1 MSPWRRL
8 RSAGAAL
15 ALLAA
20 VLMAAVPA
28 VAEVVLHRGN
38 GAEPET
44 LDPHQATGFPEA
56 LIIYDLFEG
65 LVARGPDGRF
75 GPGLAERWEVSA
87 DGLTHTFHLRPGGV
101 WSDGSP
107 ITADDVVWSFR
118 RLVDPAR
125 TQGRNSHYFWPVR
138 NARAITEG
146 KVTDLSQLGVRAV
159 DPLTVAFDLEKPAP
173 YFVSMLS
180 FPFLV
185 PLPKEPV
192 ERLGRDFF
200 KPGNLVSS
208 GGYVLAEAVPQ
219 SHVKLVRNPRHRD
232 AAKARIDTVY
242 FHATENQDTE
252 LKRYRAGELH
262 TTFALPPSQIPWAR
276 ANLPDDLRVGPQL
289 GTFYYAPNL
298 TKGTLADRPKLRQA
312 LSMALDRDVLAERIA
327 QGGQVPS
334 FSYVP
339 PGMPGYT
346 PQRPDWADWPREKRL
361 AEARR
366 LLAEAGY
373 PGGAGLTV
381 DLVYNTSED
390 WRRVAVATA
399 GMWQQNLGVR
409 TTLSN
414 LEWKVFLDA
423 RRTKRFEGVARQGY
437 VGAYDDPNVFL
448 EFLRSDVGPEN
459 PSGYANPA
467 FDRLLDRASAE
478 QDPARRLALLADA
491 EAMALADTAVIPVY
505 TLARA
510 RLVSP
515 RLKGWIANPLDVNP
529 TRFLWLE

>member
-1 MSPWRRL
+1 MNLARL
-8 RSAGAAL
+8 RAACL
-15 ALLAA
+15 ALGLLAGTGP
-20 VLMAAVPA
+20 AA
-28 VAEVVLHRGN
+28 AETVLHRGN

-75 GPGLAERWEVSA
+75 GPGLAERWEVSP
-87 DGLTHTFHLRPGGV
+87 DGMTYTFHLRPGGV

-107 ITADDVVWSFR
+107 ITAADVVWSFR
-118 RLVDPAR
+118 RLVDPSR

-138 NARAITEG
+138 NARAIADG
-146 KVTDLSQLGVRAV
+146 KVRDLTRLGVRAV
-159 DPLTVAFDLEKPAP
+159 DPLTVAFDLERPAP

-185 PLPKEPV
+185 PLPRDPV
-192 ERLGRDFF
+192 ERLGKDFF
-200 KPGNLVSS
+200 KPGNLVAS

-219 SHVKLVRNPRHRD
+219 SHVKLVRNERHRD
-232 AAKARIDTVY
+232 AAKARIDAVY
-242 FHATENQDTE
+242 FHVTENQDTE

-262 TTFALPPSQIPWAR
+262 TTFALPPTQIPWAR
-276 ANLPDDLRVGPQL
+276 AHLSDELRIGPQL

-298 TKGTLADRPKLRQA
+298 TRGPLARDPRLRKA

-327 QGGQVPS
+327 QGGEVAS
-334 FSYVP
+334 FGFVP
-339 PGMPGYT
+339 PGMPGYA
-346 PQRPDWADWPREKRL
+346 PQRPDWADWPRDRRL

-366 LLAEAGY
+366 LLAEAGH
-373 PGGAGLTV
+373 PDGRGLTLDIV
-381 DLVYNTSED
+381 FNTSET
-390 WRRVAVATA
+390 WRRVAIATA
-399 GMWQQNLGVR
+399 GMWQQNLGVS

-423 RRTKRFEGVARQGY
+423 RRTKAFDGVARQGY

-467 FDRLLDRASAE
+467 FDALLDRASAE
-478 QDPARRLALLADA
+478 QDPGRRAALLAEAERLALD
-491 EAMALADTAVIPVY
+491 DGAVIPVY
-505 TLARA
+505 TMARA

-515 RLKGWIANPLDVNP
+515 RVKGWIANPLDANP
-529 TRFLWLE
+529 TRFLRLE

>member
-1 MSPWRRL
+1 MITLRRL
-8 RSAGAAL
+8 LAAWTLLCLLAGAAP
-15 ALLAA
+15 AA
-20 VLMAAVPA
+20 A
-28 VAEVVLHRGN
+28 AEVVLHRGN

-87 DGLTHTFHLRPGGV
+87 DGLTHTFHLRPGGA
-101 WSDGSP
+101 WSDGTP

-118 RLVDPAR
+118 RLVDPVR

-146 KVTDLSQLGVRAV
+146 KVKDLSALGVRAV
-159 DPLTVAFDLEKPAP
+159 DPLTVAFDLERPAP

-185 PLPKEPV
+185 PLPKAAV
-192 ERLGRDFF
+192 ERLGKDFF

-219 SHVKLVRNPRHRD
+219 SHVKLIRNQRHRD
-232 AAKARIDTVY
+232 AAKARIDAVY

-262 TTFALPPSQIPWAR
+262 TTFSLPPAQIPWAR
-276 ANLPDDLRVGPQL
+276 TNMPGDLRIGPQL

-298 TKGTLADRPKLRQA
+298 TKGPLATNAKLRQA
-312 LSMALDRDVLAERIA
+312 LSMALDREVLAEKIA
-327 QGGQVPS
+327 QGGEVAS
-334 FSYVP
+334 FAYVP
-339 PGMPGYT
+339 PGMPDYA
-346 PQRPDWADWPREKRL
+346 PQNPEWASWPRDRRL
-361 AEARR
+361 AEAKR

-373 PGGAGLTV
+373 PEGRGLNLDIV
-381 DLVYNTSED
+381 FNTSET

-399 GMWQQNLGVR
+399 GMWQQNLGIQ

-423 RRTKRFEGVARQGY
+423 RRTKTFTGVARQGY

-467 FDRLLDRASAE
+467 FDALLDRASAE
-478 QDPARRLALLADA
+478 PDPARRRALMAEAERTALADA
-491 EAMALADTAVIPVY
+491 AVIPVY
-505 TLARA
+505 TMARA

-515 RLKGWIANPLDVNP
+515 RVKGWIANPLDANP
-529 TRFLWLE
+529 TRFLSLD